1 MTLLIFFDFAFV
13 DSDAKQLDRIL
24 KLVELEW
31 LMIDRCL
38 FPHKHYLAVAK
49 RYLKI
54 TAQSSVSLDTKLFK
68 VLTKLMKVASN
79 ARELSTVEIEHL
91 KEVFI
96 DNFLLPVRHCRWQR
110 HITWI
115 FLDILFSL
123 GKIGRLQGL

>member
-24 KLVELEW
+24 KLVKLEW
-31 LMIDRCL
+31 LMIYRCL

-79 ARELSTVEIEHL
+79 ARELPTVEIEHL

-96 DNFLLPVRHCRWQR
+96 DNFLLLVRHCRW
-110 HITWI
+110 
-115 FLDILFSL
+115 
-123 GKIGRLQGL
+123 